1 MNGVY
6 LCPADLIGCRTN
18 QIRIEET
25 TSKLVELNRM
35 MAGLTQYYKKVNE
48 VRNEIFRLS
57 IKEFAN
63 KSSFRKFKYR
73 YVAGKDIQK
82 KLCICTHW

>member
-1 MNGVY
+1 MFKKMIDELVSAKKDTDLPALPKSSWDLILTIAADACNKVPIGFMNGGY

-35 MAGLTQYYKKVNE
+35 MA
-48 VRNEIFRLS
+48 
-57 IKEFAN
+57 
-63 KSSFRKFKYR
+63 
-73 YVAGKDIQK
+73 
-82 KLCICTHW
+82 